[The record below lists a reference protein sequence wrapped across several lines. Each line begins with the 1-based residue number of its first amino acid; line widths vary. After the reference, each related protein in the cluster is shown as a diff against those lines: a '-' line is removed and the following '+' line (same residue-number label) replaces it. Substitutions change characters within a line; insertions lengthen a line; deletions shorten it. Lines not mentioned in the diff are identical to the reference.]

1 MCAHGEPRTLGFFYI
16 EELAAREYDRAVM
29 AHGLD
34 VRLNFDDYDL
44 ASQADTAGDAV
55 GAAGASSN
63 TSLGSADKPLEP
75 PAPPIIE
82 PLAEMAEAGA
92 GVRGEGELVGRRVE
106 VWWDR
111 YQAHFPGVLSAYVT
125 QGKYKSY
132 YKVRAA
138 L

>member
-1 MCAHGEPRTLGFFYI
+1 MCVNGKRRTLGFFYI
-16 EELAAREYDRAVM
+16 EELAAREYDQAAI
-29 AHGLD
+29 AHGLYD
-34 VRLNFDDYDL
+34 CLNFDDYDL
-44 ASQADTAGDAV
+44 ASQADPAGDAV
-55 GAAGASSN
+55 GAPGASSN
-63 TSLGSADKPLEP
+63 TCLGSADKPLEP
-75 PAPPIIE
+75 QAPPIIE
-82 PLAEMAEAGA
+82 PLAEMVEAGV
-92 GVRGEGELVGRRVE
+92 GVRGEGELVGCRVE

>member
-1 MCAHGEPRTLGFFYI
+1 MEPQ
-16 EELAAREYDRAVM
+16 AA
-29 AHGLD
+29 
-34 VRLNFDDYDL
+34 
-44 ASQADTAGDAV
+44 
-55 GAAGASSN
+55 
-63 TSLGSADKPLEP
+63 
-75 PAPPIIE
+75 PIIE

-132 YKVRAA
+132 YKVRAVLQA
-138 L
+138 CACVCLHVF